1 MTSAGITKG
10 ILLCG
15 LAVLSACTDGLP
27 RNNNSNSDQ
36 FTVVQKGEELT
47 GTYDP
52 AGFTE
57 LKIRDLLKF
66 DCPTQ
71 RLADYTETPGPRTL
85 ITFTA
90 TCAA

>member
-1 MTSAGITKG
+1 MTPMSFSNASLICALACLPACSDAVTRSADTLTTTREGDT
-10 ILLCG
+10 
-15 LAVLSACTDGLP
+15 LS
-27 RNNNSNSDQ
+27 
-36 FTVVQKGEELT
+36 
-47 GTYDP
+47 GTYNP
-52 AGFTE
+52 EGFTE

-71 RLADYTETPGPRTL
+71 RLATYRETPGPRTL